1 MRKILMSITPSKFW
15 LSLSIAICAIILWIT
30 IRKIHKKYVQK
41 YNPVGEIGTMIRV
54 AFGIVKSVVILG
66 AILLVLEVNG
76 VNVSSVFAGLG
87 LMSAVLGLAL
97 QDALKDSIMGMH
109 IIRDHFF
116 SVGDVVKYGDF
127 EGTVIRFT
135 MQTTTLE
142 SMIDNSILTIC
153 NRNIS
158 EIVKIPS
165 EAMIDINL
173 PLPYEE
179 ESERIH
185 QFLSEVCEEISGVD
199 GIERCEYKGTTD
211 FGSSAI
217 LYKIRFYC
225 ASHDKYEIRRRVL
238 RFLQRKL
245 ELGGLHVP
253 YEQLDIHVK

>member
-1 MRKILMSITPSKFW
+1 MNITPSKFW
-15 LSLSIAICAIILWIT
+15 LSVSIAICAFILWIT

-41 YNPVGEIGTMIRV
+41 YNPIGEIGTMIRV
-54 AFGIVKSVVILG
+54 AFGIVKSVVVLG

-76 VNVSSVFAGLG
+76 VNVSAVFAGLG

-127 EGTVIRFT
+127 EGTVVRFT

-142 SMIDNSILTIC
+142 SSIDNSILTVC

-165 EAMIDINL
+165 EAMVDINL

-179 ESERIH
+179 DSEHIH
-185 QFLSEVCEEISGVD
+185 HFLTEVCEGISGVD
-199 GIERCEYKGTTD
+199 GVERCEYKGTTD
-211 FGSSAI
+211 FGASAVF
-217 LYKIRFYC
+217 YKIRFYC
-225 ASHDKYEIRRRVL
+225 SSHDKYEIRRRVL

-245 ELGGLHVP
+245 ELGGLHIP
-253 YEQLDIHVK
+253 YDQIDIHTK